1 MSLLLSIDVSAMI
14 KTLNKSKLIA
24 ECPHCGDEF
33 NLSQAILFD
42 GRKEFPSKAEEKR
55 LELLEELK
63 ERSANLLERQKRAT
77 TTSEKTAIAV
87 GIGKII
93 EKILP
98 VHKNFHL
105 IPADCRFL
113 AEPIDMIV
121 FDGVSKNKIKNIT
134 FMDVKTGGAV
144 LNTHQKQVRDA
155 VLDHDVS
162 WRSY

>member
-1 MSLLLSIDVSAMI
+1 MKMLLPLDVSAMI
-14 KTLNKSKLIA
+14 RTLNRSKLIA

-33 NLSQAILFD
+33 SLSEALLFD
-42 GRKEFPSKAEEKR
+42 GRGKFPSKAEAKR

-63 ERSANLLERQKRAT
+63 ERTSDLLLRQKRAT
-77 TTSEKTAIAV
+77 TNSEKTAIAV

-98 VHKNFHL
+98 VHKNFDL
-105 IPADCRFL
+105 VPADCRFL

-121 FDGVSKNKIKNIT
+121 FDGVSENKIKNIT
-134 FMDVKTGGAV
+134 FMDVKTGGAT
-144 LNTHQKQVRDA
+144 LNTHQKQIRDA

>member
-1 MSLLLSIDVSAMI
+1 MKILMSLDVSSLIQA
-14 KTLNKSKLIA
+14 LNKSKLVA

-33 NLSQAILFD
+33 LLSKSLLFD
-42 GRKEFPSKAEEKR
+42 GRGKFPDKAEIRR

-63 ERSANLLERQKRAT
+63 DRSTDLLEKQKRAT
-77 TTSEKTAIAV
+77 TKSEKTAVAV

-98 VHKNFHL
+98 AHKNFDL

-121 FDGVSKNKIKNIT
+121 FDGVSENKVDKIT
-134 FMDVKTGGAV
+134 FMDVKTGGAT
-144 LNTHQKQVRDA
+144 LNKHQRQIRDA
-155 VLDHDVS
+155 INDHNVK
-162 WRSY
+162 WESY

>member
-1 MSLLLSIDVSAMI
+1 MKALLSFDVSSMI
-14 KTLNKSKLIA
+14 KTLTESKLIA

-33 NLSQAILFD
+33 SLSNALLFD
-42 GRKEFPSKAEEKR
+42 GRGKFPDKAEIRR

-63 ERSANLLERQKRAT
+63 ERSADLLEKQKSAT
-77 TTSEKTAIAV
+77 TKSENTAIAV

-98 VHKNFHL
+98 AHKNFDL

-121 FDGVSKNKIKNIT
+121 FDGVSKNKIDKIT
-134 FMDVKTGGAV
+134 FMDVKTGGAS
-144 LNTHQKQVRDA
+144 LNKHQRQVRDA
-155 VLDHDVS
+155 IEDHNVR
-162 WRSY
+162 WESY